1 MVAVTSFTEDG
12 ESQGGSEESSV
23 GTRGTLPYPWLQGQV
38 TWEGA
43 LPITGLSLLP
53 SLLQGTHLRLGTLSN
68 LVLPVYWLSFYT
80 ELLAFL
86 SLLGTGAG
94 SGGALCSLFLRSVSP
109 VFISSG

>member
-23 GTRGTLPYPWLQGQV
+23 GTQGALPYPWLQGQV

-53 SLLQGTHLRLGTLSN
+53 SLLQGTHLGLGTLSN
-68 LVLPVYWLSFYT
+68 LVPPAYWLSFYT
-80 ELLAFL
+80 QSFWPFSAFWVQ
-86 SLLGTGAG
+86 GQGRVG
-94 SGGALCSLFLRSVSP
+94 PFVPR
-109 VFISSG
+109 F